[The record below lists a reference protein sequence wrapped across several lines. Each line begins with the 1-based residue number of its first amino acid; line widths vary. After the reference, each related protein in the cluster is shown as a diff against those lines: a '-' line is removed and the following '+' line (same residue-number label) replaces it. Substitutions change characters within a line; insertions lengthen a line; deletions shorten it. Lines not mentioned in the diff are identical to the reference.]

1 MKKLVLLIFMFS
13 VSIAIGQL
21 KVGNNAKMINPNSL
35 FEMESNNKGMLLPRL
50 ALVATDSTK
59 PLTAHIQ
66 GMIVY
71 NLSNS
76 GIGNKAVSP
85 GYYYNDGTQ
94 WVRILGSVSS
104 SNTTA
109 GQLVTVTNGTG
120 ATLTNMQVGLDT
132 TALKTFVNG
141 RTTVSNVFNT
151 STRALTTTVN
161 GVASNAVV
169 INTND
174 STSASNGLTLTG
186 KDVRLGGTLT
196 MPTTL
201 TQGSNLMTFTG
212 APGVGNTGIINMT
225 NTATGANG
233 TVVLDMLTPNSDVS
247 YYRIGK
253 SNTTGN
259 SSEITFRTV
268 GNNSDSNSL
277 SLGFFGSQY
286 LINLTKNGNLGV
298 GTNLFVPTQKLDVD
312 GGARI
317 RSLASGANSDSIVTV
332 DGTGVLRRRS
342 LSAVVS
348 GDNWGSQ
355 TVAVSTPLTGNGTSG
370 SPLNITRANATA
382 ANNLVTVT
390 NGTNAT
396 FTAMTVGVD
405 TTNLKSFL
413 NNNVTVSS
421 SAPLTGNGTSGS
433 PLNIT
438 RANTTAAN
446 NLVTVTNGTNA
457 TFTSMT
463 VGVDTTN
470 LKSFLNNNVTVSSS
484 APLTGNGTSGSPLSI
499 ASNNTTA
506 GQLVTVTN
514 GMGASLTNMQVGV
527 DTTALKTF
535 VNGRTTVSNA
545 FNTSTRALTTTV
557 NGIASNAVTITTT
570 NDSTTASNGLTLNGK
585 DLRLGGTLNTA
596 TTINQGANILTFNA
610 TPTIDFTAGI
620 NINNNATG
628 NAGSTVLNMISPNT
642 DSSFFRIGKLIS
654 TGNVAEISYT
664 HRGSNNDTN
673 RLSFGFHSSRYLLNL
688 MKNGNL
694 SVGNIIASEKLDVD
708 GGARIRSLASGANSD
723 SIVTVDGTGVLRRR
737 SLSAVVSGDNWG
749 SQTVA
754 VSAPLTGNGTSGS
767 PLNITRANTSAA
779 NNLVTVTNGTNATF
793 TAMTVGVDTTNL
805 KSFLNNNVT
814 VSSSAPLTGNG
825 TSGSPLN
832 ITRANT
838 TAANNLVTVTNGT
851 NATFTAMT
859 VGVDTTNLKSFINAR
874 TTNTLTASSNAITNS
889 TNGIVATLT
898 PSAGTLTTK
907 FLGFDASGN
916 LVTDSAVTTATE
928 PWMVQGGT
936 IQATSNTQNIY
947 QTGTVAIGK
956 NAVYND
962 ANTQNV
968 RLDVEGNMHV
978 GGNDTSNYIAFK
990 GITGDNPS
998 AYDHAYLGVRKFGG
1012 TENSEMVIFK
1022 GDNNSTSTT
1031 GTDRIRVL
1039 SGELQFQTYTNDVSG
1054 SFESVSRSIL
1064 DTTRMIIRT
1073 DGNVGIGTLSPTSL
1087 LDVNGTVR
1095 IRTLNSGASS
1105 DSIVTSDAN
1114 GVLRRRSATSVIS
1127 SGTTVSNAF
1136 NTSTRALTTS
1146 VNGIT
1151 SNAVTIPTTNDSTT
1165 ASNGLNINGKDIRLG
1180 GTLNTA
1186 TTITQGTNL
1195 LTFTGTPSSANTG
1208 VITLSNTATGSN
1220 GTVLLDMLT
1229 PNSNVSYFRLGR
1241 ETAFG
1246 NSAEIT
1252 YRHIGNNNDS
1262 NSLSLGFF
1270 NSQHLVNLTKNGN
1283 LGIGANLFVPTQKLD
1298 VDGGARIRNLASG
1311 ANSDSIVTVDGTGV
1325 LRRRNLNAFVSN
1337 IYNTDGTLT
1346 GERTLTN
1353 NGNVLNFQ
1361 GNGGS
1366 GFPLR
1371 LRSGTTT
1378 SSEVTLGIYD
1388 RSSSDSRGWM
1398 IGSNTYNGVANSN
1411 GGNSRELHFSNL
1423 GFTNPGVKMK
1433 IDTLGNVAI
1442 GRNTDA
1448 TVRLAVQGGIAV
1460 GNGNFAIDSAYV
1472 QDNNFVTFRHNG
1484 TSEDFIGYR
1493 NNTFYFADCPGGSDV
1508 TNPNVMV
1515 LGNLGVG
1522 NTTPAA
1528 RLHVTGNA
1536 RITSMSLGAATD
1548 SIVVVDANGELKKR
1562 ASNSVASSNQ
1572 ISASVSASV
1581 PAMSIGDAGIV
1592 NLTVTGAAVGDVV
1605 IVNPTSDLPAGVV
1618 IAYSRVSAANTVRVG
1633 FTGTG
1638 SSGAFSQTFD
1648 IKVIK

>member
-1 MKKLVLLIFMFS
+1 MNLKSMKKLVLLIFMFS

-298 GTNLFVPTQKLDVD
+298 GTNLFVPTQ
-312 GGARI
+312 
-317 RSLASGANSDSIVTV
+317 
-332 DGTGVLRRRS
+332 
-342 LSAVVS
+342 
-348 GDNWGSQ
+348 
-355 TVAVSTPLTGNGTSG
+355 
-370 SPLNITRANATA
+370 
-382 ANNLVTVT
+382 
-390 NGTNAT
+390 
-396 FTAMTVGVD
+396 
-405 TTNLKSFL
+405 
-413 NNNVTVSS
+413 
-421 SAPLTGNGTSGS
+421 
-433 PLNIT
+433 
-438 RANTTAAN
+438 
-446 NLVTVTNGTNA
+446 
-457 TFTSMT
+457 
-463 VGVDTTN
+463 
-470 LKSFLNNNVTVSSS
+470 
-484 APLTGNGTSGSPLSI
+484 
-499 ASNNTTA
+499 
-506 GQLVTVTN
+506 
-514 GMGASLTNMQVGV
+514 
-527 DTTALKTF
+527 
-535 VNGRTTVSNA
+535 
-545 FNTSTRALTTTV
+545 
-557 NGIASNAVTITTT
+557 
-570 NDSTTASNGLTLNGK
+570 
-585 DLRLGGTLNTA
+585 
-596 TTINQGANILTFNA
+596 
-610 TPTIDFTAGI
+610 
-620 NINNNATG
+620 
-628 NAGSTVLNMISPNT
+628 
-642 DSSFFRIGKLIS
+642 
-654 TGNVAEISYT
+654 
-664 HRGSNNDTN
+664 
-673 RLSFGFHSSRYLLNL
+673 
-688 MKNGNL
+688 
-694 SVGNIIASEKLDVD
+694 KLDVD